1 MVNWHILARRELGL
15 NLILCPVMAEHIGVQ
30 ILLRLPLLVN
40 QLKLSKAITKLS
52 VVIVV
57 VQDYVLYPGNL
68 AICIILV
75 KILIRLF

>member
-1 MVNWHILARRELGL
+1 M
-15 NLILCPVMAEHIGVQ
+15 
-30 ILLRLPLLVN
+30 RLPFLVN
-40 QLKLSKAITKLS
+40 QLELPKAITKLS